1 MSILFYSSVAIPII
15 ESARKYNCRIMLV
28 KDGGVYLMVNT
39 HNKMSIGYAK
49 NCNPD
54 IDPDYF
60 DYSSRHLGGNDFFE
74 SFDPHD
80 KIFDWVIN
88 YQLNLQISRKGK
100 KILLSAVRGESYE
113 LSESA

>member
-15 ESARKYNCRIMLV
+15 KMAREHDCRIMLV

-60 DYSSRHLGGNDFFE
+60 DYARRHLGGSDFFE
-74 SFDPHD
+74 SFDPND
-80 KIFDWVIN
+80 KLFDWVIN
-88 YQLNLQISRKGK
+88 YQLNLQIAMKGK
-100 KILLSAVRGESYE
+100 KILFSAVRGESDE
-113 LSESA
+113 LFKSA